1 MKEAMKEDVKDFAKV
16 YGAMVGA
23 MLAFAGAAAVDGND
37 TGVGVCVGLAAI
49 AAIMYA
55 GTIILAVV
63 VELVNFLKGKRK

>member
-1 MKEAMKEDVKDFAKV
+1 MKEVIKDCGKDFGV
-16 YGAMVGA
+16 IYGSMAAA
-23 MLAFAGAAAVDGND
+23 MLAFAGAAAVGGND

-63 VELVNFLKGKRK
+63 VELVKICKGEEK